1 MSTSTAL
8 TLLAGM
14 AQAFRDAVESAAHP
28 PSKPHREATRK
39 FFKRKAQV
47 ANAVAALT
55 QECEKQWT
63 PVTKQLPDD
72 GLLVA
77 IALNDDDVWT
87 GFRDGD
93 IWRYADGMPVS
104 NERVTDWMHMPTPPV
119 RAAS

>member
-14 AQAFRDAVESAAHP
+14 AQAFRDALESAAYP
-28 PSKPHREATRK
+28 SSKPHREATRA
-39 FFKRKAQV
+39 FLKRNAEV
-47 ANAVAALT
+47 ANAIAALT

-63 PVTKQLPDD
+63 PVAKQLPDD
-72 GLLVA
+72 GLLVV

-87 GFRDGD
+87 GFRDGE
-93 IWRYADGMPVS
+93 IWRYADGMPVI
-104 NERVTDWMHMPTPPV
+104 NERVTDWMRMPSPPV